1 MGTPSD
7 ATRSRVHRYYLFQIL
22 VAFQIWSP
30 FWSLWLFVRLDNNYF
45 QATLVDIVFWGVSL
59 LIAVPA
65 GALAD
70 RYGRK
75 PALLAGVAIWL
86 AGIFLFGLSTTFVT
100 FALSNMVW
108 AVGAGF
114 MWGTGSA
121 YLYDTLSEVQLEQ
134 RYPLISSRVA
144 MFSFLGT
151 AVACLLGGLLVTGT
165 GQLQVPLLVYLIPG
179 LGAVAVAWTFEEP
192 QVKRE
197 PESNLFAQIGSGWR
211 TTARNRQIL
220 LVIGFQVVVGLVTY
234 VMAFFRSRFMA
245 NVVQDDYVLMGAI
258 YLGFFVLAAFAGL
271 AAEPLLR
278 RLGESGSLAVIFLL
292 VFPPFAL
299 VFLVSQGFF
308 PAELNLGLGTLSQVF
323 DYTVWGLETPLITT
337 ILNRRVGSH
346 DRATVLAINSFFG
359 TLVILAAEPAV
370 GLVATNYNFGL
381 GLAALALVCAFPA
394 AYAIAAFRRTE
405 QGEAASASARPG
417 PPEPGA

>member
-1 MGTPSD
+1 MGTPSAD
-7 ATRSRVHRYYLFQIL
+7 TRSRVRRYYLFQIL

-30 FWSLWLFVRLDNNYF
+30 FWSLWLFVRLENDYF
-45 QATLVDIVFWGVSL
+45 QATLVDVVFWGVSL
-59 LIAVPA
+59 LVAVPA
-65 GALAD
+65 GAIAD

-75 PALLAGVAIWL
+75 PALVLGVAIWL
-86 AGIFLFGLSTTFVT
+86 SGIVLFGLSTTFVT

-108 AVGAGF
+108 AFGAGF

-144 MFSFLGT
+144 MLSFLGT
-151 AVACLLGGLLVTGT
+151 GAACLLGGFLVTQT
-165 GQLQVPLLVYLIPG
+165 GGLQVPLLVYIVPG
-179 LGAVAVAWTFEEP
+179 AAAVAVAWSFQEP
-192 QVKRE
+192 QMERE
-197 PESNLFAQIGSGWR
+197 PEPNLFAQIRSGWR

-220 LVIGFQVVVGLVTY
+220 LVIAFQVVVGLVTY

-245 NVVQDDYVLMGAI
+245 NVVQNDYVLMGSL
-258 YLGFFVLAAFAGL
+258 YFGFFVIAAFAGL

-278 RLGESGSLAVIFLL
+278 GLGESGCLALVFLL
-292 VFPPFAL
+292 VFPPFVL

-308 PAELNLGLGTLSQVF
+308 PGGLNLGLGTLSQVF
-323 DYTVWGLETPLITT
+323 DYSVWGLETPLITT

-359 TLVILAAEPAV
+359 TLVILVAEPAV
-370 GLVATNYNFGL
+370 GAVATDYNFGL

-405 QGEAASASARPG
+405 RTEVAPASAGRG
-417 PPEPGA
+417 PFEPGA